1 MIPRRTIYE
10 VVPGA
15 DGDEVVLHFHPGQQ
29 KAHVSTARIVAV
41 LAGTQGGKTSYGP
54 WWLDQEITQRG
65 AGDYIAVAPT
75 YDLFKLKLLPEL
87 LNVFEHLLGIGR
99 YWIGDQ
105 VLEIADPE
113 TGQFWAKQSTDPMW
127 ARVIM
132 RSASAKGGLESATA
146 KAAWLDEAGQDE
158 FGLSAWEAIERRVLL
173 NQGRVLITTTIYN
186 LGWLKQQIYDPAERG
201 DPDIE
206 VINFDSTLNPIFPK
220 EEFEKA
226 EKKLPKWKFLMFFR
240 GLFTRPAGMIYSDF
254 VNLYKDEGG
263 HKVKPFPIPAEWP
276 VWCGVD
282 PGANNTAKVWVAQS
296 PDNKFYLMSE
306 SLEGEKS
313 TSEHA
318 QSALELAKEK
328 GWNVVMHVV
337 GQPAEKQIRYDWQ
350 DAGVFNVTEPPF
362 ADVESGIDK
371 IIALLKQH
379 RLFIFDTCTGLLDEI
394 GRYSRVL
401 DDLGEP
407 TEKIKD
413 KEKYHR
419 LDALRYAIAYADQP
433 AATVEQNWLFG

>member
-1 MIPRRTIYE
+1 MFITMLYQI
-10 VVPGA
+10 
-15 DGDEVVLHFHPGQQ
+15 DGNTLKLHLHPGQQ
-29 KAHVSTARIVAV
+29 RAYLSKARIIAV
-41 LAGTQGGKTSYGP
+41 LAGTQGGKTSFTP
-54 WWLDQEITQRG
+54 WWLLKEIQRVG
-65 AGDYIAVAPT
+65 PGDYLAVSTT
-75 YDLFKLKLLPEL
+75 YDLFKLKLLPEFL
-87 LNVFEHLLGIGR
+87 EVYEGVLGIGR
-99 YWIGDQ
+99 YWAGDQ
-105 VLEIADPE
+105 ILELKDPSTGRYWATRAAD
-113 TGQFWAKQSTDPMW
+113 KMW
-127 ARVIM
+127 ARIIL
-132 RSASAKGGLESATA
+132 RSAQSKSGLESATG
-146 KAAWLDEAGQDE
+146 KAAILDEAGMDE
-158 FGLSAWEAIERRVLL
+158 FTLAAWEAILRRLSI
-173 NQGRVLITTTIYN
+173 NQGRILLTTTIYN
-186 LGWLKQQIYDPAERG
+186 LGWLKQVIYDAWERG
-201 DPDIE
+201 AKDID
-206 VINFDSTLNPIFPK
+206 VISFDSTTNPAFPK
-220 EEFEKA
+220 AEFERA
-226 EKKLPKWKFLMFFR
+226 RDTLPQWKFDMFYR

-282 PGANNTAKVWVAQS
+282 PGANNTAKVWVAAS
-296 PDNKFYLMSE
+296 DNKFYLMSE